1 MENLM
6 QRFPEK
12 KYDVTN
18 YIESGC
24 LCLWC
29 PCMGWQTKTLHLQG
43 EEVLYKTK
51 NLCSTSTQKRPYAQL
66 GSVELHDACCGLC
79 VGMSSNLEKVNE
91 KGEGGIK
98 PFFGIDRPY
107 TEEICNELRARMEGR
122 GDTAQRKQQ
131 TFLMEQIT
139 KLTAQVP
146 LILAKRG
153 VQWPPSSST
162 VAELFPENPPP
173 IKTYEQLYS
182 PTEEPQFDTQ
192 AWDVMCCCEHLNCV
206 SRTVE
211 LGPDEVMIRTVK
223 GLDRATITERRPY
236 AQIDDVQKNKGCGC
250 CVSMTAGELLPEP
263 LANGT
268 GCDDATITQIV
279 DELKRRIEIRGNI
292 GQMKKLEAIMGKVD
306 DLRVLMTVLQK
317 ELGIETSY
325 PPSQTVMTSLYG
337 QSHQLPAIRPHAKTS
352 EQFPTKEYEVTNL
365 CASLCCCFTLK
376 DTITLEPDKQIS
388 KSVNCLGESV
398 NSMPYAQISSV
409 DESRD
414 CYCCRSVNGMTPG
427 CGCSGELVTEVAKEL
442 QQRKVG
448 RGDIAQL
455 KNQENTMLNA
465 LELSIRTGTVL
476 KKAGVQYP
484 PSTSTMTE
492 DYGPAFKLPSN
503 NDGYLGEEKHVGPS
517 QQHGE
522 KDYSV
527 TNYIESCCTC
537 FCTLGLAGWQTV
549 DLHLGEEE
557 VTMLT
562 KNLCI
567 THRMRMPY
575 AQLGSVDTETN
586 CCGLCFAVE
595 TDGGAI
601 SPGFGCDQKAV
612 EGLSEELQKRKVTR
626 GNIAQVQ
633 MQENLMI
640 EVIKMNVQLDQL
652 AKKESVAYPPSQETM
667 EKVFGPGAKV
677 PQKWQAPLVAM
688 GGVGGDQTLMQ
699 VQLPEG
705 VQPGQT
711 LRVQGPGGGIVQ
723 LQVPPGALP
732 GQVIQIAAPVAPVV
746 VGAPMGA

>member
-29 PCMGWQTKTLHLQG
+29 PCCGWQTKTLHLQG
-43 EEVLYKTK
+43 EEVFYKTK
-51 NLCSTSTQKRPYAQL
+51 NLCSSSTRKRPYAQL
-66 GSVELHDACCGLC
+66 GSVELHDSCCGLC
-79 VGMSSNLEKVNE
+79 VGMSSNLERVNE
-91 KGEGGIK
+91 KGEGGIR

-153 VQWPPSSST
+153 VAWPPSQMT
-162 VAELFPENPPP
+162 TGKLFPSNPPKV
-173 IKTYEQLYS
+173 KTFAELYS
-182 PTEEPQFDTQ
+182 PAEEPTFDTQ
-192 AWDVMCCCEHLNCV
+192 SWNVMCCCEHLNCV

-211 LGPDEVMIRTVK
+211 LGPDEVTIRTVR

-250 CVSMTAGELLPEP
+250 CVNMTAGDLLPEP
-263 LANGT
+263 LSNGT

-279 DELKRRIEIRGNI
+279 DELKRRIDIRGNI
-292 GQMKKLEAIMGKVD
+292 GQMKKLEQIMAKVD
-306 DLRVLMTVLQK
+306 DLRVLMTVLQ
-317 ELGIETSY
+317 EEMGIDTSY

-337 QSHQLPAIRPHAKTS
+337 QHHQLPGIRPHAVTS
-352 EQFPTKEYEVTNL
+352 QHFETKEYDVTNL
-365 CASLCCCFTLK
+365 CASACCCFTQK
-376 DTITLEPDKQIS
+376 DTIVLEADKQIS
-388 KSVNCLGESV
+388 KSVNCIGDSV

-409 DESRD
+409 DESR
-414 CYCCRSVNGMTPG
+414 CCFCLRSVNGMMPG
-427 CGCSGELVTEVAKEL
+427 CGCSGPLVTEVAQEF
-442 QQRKVG
+442 QQRKTG

-465 LELSIRTGTVL
+465 LELSVRTGTVL
-476 KKAGVQYP
+476 KKAGVPYP
-484 PSTSTMTE
+484 PSQATMTE

-522 KDYSV
+522 KDYVV
-527 TNYIESCCTC
+527 TNYCESFCICL
-537 FCTLGLAGWQTV
+537 CTLGLAGWQSV

-557 VTMLT
+557 VTMKHWNFCGT
-562 KNLCI
+562 NQ
-567 THRMRMPY
+567 MRMPY
-575 AQLGSVDTETN
+575 AQLGSVDVETE

-595 TDGGAI
+595 TDGGNI
-601 SPGFGCDQKAV
+601 SPGCGCDKDAV
-612 EGLSEELQKRKVTR
+612 EAISNELQKRKVTR

-667 EKVFGPGAKV
+667 EQVFGPGAKV
-677 PQKWQAPLVAM
+677 PQKWQAPIMAM
-688 GGVGGDQTLMQ
+688 GVPGDQTMLQ
-699 VQLPEG
+699 VQLPADA
-705 VQPGQT
+705 VAGQT
-711 LRVQGPGGGIVQ
+711 LQVQGPGGAIIQ
-723 LQVPPGALP
+723 LQVPAGALP
-732 GQVIQIAAPVAPVV
+732 GQVLQVAAPLGPTV
-746 VGAPMGA
+746 VGAPI